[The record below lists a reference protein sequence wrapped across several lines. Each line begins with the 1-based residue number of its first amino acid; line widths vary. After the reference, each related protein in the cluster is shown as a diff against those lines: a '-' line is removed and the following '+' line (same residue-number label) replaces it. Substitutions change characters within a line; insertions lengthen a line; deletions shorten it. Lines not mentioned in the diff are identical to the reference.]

1 MLVLALCGALGGASL
16 PAQGRPAFTLTLPGP
31 ASLAVEGPV
40 IRASGMLSGA
50 AMRDLLAS
58 GFPARFHFAVE
69 LWSLGRWF
77 NDLERRL
84 EYDAFVRYNALDKV
98 YEVFQVVNGS
108 RLDLGRHTTV
118 ELAEAAVA
126 RPTRVPITATHTDRR
141 QYYQAT
147 LTVEVLSLSDL
158 DEVDRWLKGELAPAI
173 SGQRNPGTALA
184 RGIRTLTARLLG
196 GEKREYEDR
205 TPAFVVP

>member
-1 MLVLALCGALGGASL
+1 
-16 PAQGRPAFTLTLPGP
+16 
-31 ASLAVEGPV
+31 
-40 IRASGMLSGA
+40 MLSGA
-50 AMRDLLAS
+50 SMRDLLAS

-98 YEVFQVVNGS
+98 YEVFQVVNGA
-108 RLDLGRHTTV
+108 RLDLGRHATV

-126 RPTRVPITATHTDRR
+126 RPTRVPITAAQTSRR

-158 DEVDRWLKGELAPAI
+158 DEVDRWLKGELGPAI
-173 SGQRNPGTALA
+173 SGQRNPASALA
-184 RGIRTLTARLLG
+184 RGVRTLTARLLG